1 MDTNDNILGADA
13 GLAGTGFVGGGEEE
27 LHNNLDVLNQQHQG
41 EENLPI
47 SSSLGDLGPSDQQLA
62 LDDPTSQ
69 LALQS
74 AAMLAV
80 DPILAQQEVTVTDND
95 VLFGRGGHTNKHPG
109 NLRYRDMINT
119 YRPSY
124 VSAQKIEKPN
134 VARQV
139 VKAMKEGDNP
149 VRFLRKGEDNKWYEV
164 SDKEAAWKSS
174 QALREKSR
182 WSSMKKEEEDVEAVD
197 STTKKSPIKRKKRKS
212 STTDQLDPKKRGKI
226 AGGKM
231 LPIPTQVS
239 HIEVPAVESF
249 TNLGHKEI
257 ETYLSLPTQNS
268 SSTGEILPNDEDV
281 LFGRGGRTN
290 THPGNQRLRDI
301 VDTYRST
308 YSYAKKVEK
317 PKISRLIVKALRC
330 AQPPS
335 RFLRMNDDT
344 SRWEDVGDK
353 RAAEKVSQTLREKD
367 KEGATQEQVETMVKA
382 AMQLQAIQLP
392 TAFKEPSP
400 IIEETPEADV

>member
-1 MDTNDNILGADA
+1 MLKLYFNDC
-13 GLAGTGFVGGGEEE
+13 
-27 LHNNLDVLNQQHQG
+27 
-41 EENLPI
+41 
-47 SSSLGDLGPSDQQLA
+47 
-62 LDDPTSQ
+62 
-69 LALQS
+69 
-74 AAMLAV
+74 
-80 DPILAQQEVTVTDND
+80 
-95 VLFGRGGHTNKHPG
+95 VLF
-109 NLRYRDMINT
+109 YR
-119 YRPSY
+119 
-124 VSAQKIEKPN
+124 
-134 VARQV
+134 
-139 VKAMKEGDNP
+139 
-149 VRFLRKGEDNKWYEV
+149 WYYLILLTV

-182 WSSMKKEEEDVEAVD
+182 WSSMKKEEGEEGDAVD
-197 STTKKSPIKRKKRKS
+197 TTKKSPIKRKKRKS
-212 STTDQLDPKKRGKI
+212 STTDQSESSNKRGKI

-239 HIEVPAVESF
+239 HIEVPGVESF
-249 TNLGHKEI
+249 TNIGHKKI
-257 ETYLSLPTQNS
+257 ETFLSLPTQNS

-317 PKISRLIVKALRC
+317 PTISKLIVKALRC

-335 RFLRMNDDT
+335 RFLRMNEDT
-344 SRWEDVGDK
+344 GRWEDVGDK

-382 AMQLQAIQLP
+382 GKS
-392 TAFKEPSP
+392 AFVLF
-400 IIEETPEADV
+400 I